1 MQQYSTLLSQIWG
14 TYSII
19 IPKPESSWWF
29 QPLWKILVKLGNLPQ
44 VGVEIRNIWNH
55 HPVNDQAK
63 AFLGGHFPDSIHLRW
78 RRGPGENRS
87 PGICQSKFPNFR
99 TLSNDI
105 QKKNLRR
112 SIILGS
118 CTVHRFIYIH
128 GQVERHHGKRHLYH
142 LLWGKYVEETHS
154 EHNNHTIIHHVYITS
169 KYVHTKNTHIQ
180 KYVFCT
186 S

>member
-44 VGVEIRNIWNH
+44 VGVEIKNIWNH

-63 AFLGGHFPDSIHLRW
+63 AFLEDISRIPFIWGDVEVRAKIGRLEFV
-78 RRGPGENRS
+78 
-87 PGICQSKFPNFR
+87 KANFQ
-99 TLSNDI
+99 LSNPK
-105 QKKNLRR
+105 QWYPKKKISGGPLFWAAAL
-112 SIILGS
+112 SIA
-118 CTVHRFIYIH
+118 FIYIH

-142 LLWGKYVEETHS
+142 LLLGK
-154 EHNNHTIIHHVYITS
+154 IRGR
-169 KYVHTKNTHIQ
+169 NT
-180 KYVFCT
+180 FWT
-186 S
+186 